1 MGAGMAMQAAGPVI
15 GAVGEYNQGMAKYR
29 GERAMTKLRNQRAMT
44 DWAYRKQVQDR
55 EWKQSL
61 KIYETKVD
69 QHKLQ
74 VEENTNA
81 LYRAYK
87 DSQIQMNQ
95 IIEGTKQQNFDA
107 WRRLLGMQGQ
117 SAATG
122 KVGRRAGQ
130 QDRLNRLEFGIERQ
144 RRLSDLTKYQAASDD
159 RMEVLTEQAN
169 NANMNSWYG
178 VSIAP
183 QPLTPIPNPI
193 LEPHT
198 AIRPSMLGMVGA
210 GLEAVGGLATG
221 IGGLMETA
229 GTKVKP
235 GGDQGPYSQYKNPF
249 DSSMFG
255 NGFMPQGNYGSMMP
269 GGFASPS
276 NFGMAGQFANMS
288 PVKAGTMS
296 AFSHLMPGGGGNPLQ
311 GFALGAAGSLLNS
324 WLK

>member
-1 MGAGMAMQAAGPVI
+1 VCVDPVTATMGAGMAMQAAGPVL
-15 GAVGEYNQGMAKYR
+15 GAFGEYNQGMAKYR
-29 GERAMTKLRNQRAMT
+29 GERAMTKLRNQRAMS

-55 EWKQSL
+55 EWQQSL
-61 KIYETKVD
+61 KIYQTKVD

-74 VEENTNA
+74 VEENSNA

-87 DSQIQMNQ
+87 DSQVQMNQ

-117 SAATG
+117 ATAAG
-122 KVGRRAGQ
+122 KVGRRANQ
-130 QDRLNRLEFGIERQ
+130 QDRLNRLEFGIEQQ

-183 QPLTPIPNPI
+183 QPLTPIPNPT
-193 LEPHT
+193 LEPYT

-210 GLEAVGGLATG
+210 GVEAAGGLATG
-221 IGGLMETA
+221 IAGLMGTA
-229 GTKVKP
+229 GTTAKLP
-235 GGDQGPYSQYKNPF
+235 GSGQFSPQGIPGMQI
-249 DSSMFG
+249 
-255 NGFMPQGNYGSMMP
+255 PQGNYGSMMS
-269 GGFASPS
+269 GGFANPS

-288 PVKAGTMS
+288 PVKSGTMN
-296 AFSHLMPGGGGNPLQ
+296 AFSHLIGGGNPIQ
-311 GFALGAAGSLLNS
+311 GFALGAAGSLLNN
-324 WLK
+324 WLD

>member
-1 MGAGMAMQAAGPVI
+1 VCVDPVTATMGAGMAMQAAGPVL
-15 GAVGEYNQGMAKYR
+15 GAFGEYNQGMAKYR
-29 GERAMTKLRNQRAMT
+29 GERAMTKLRNQRAMS

-55 EWKQSL
+55 EWQQSL
-61 KIYETKVD
+61 KIYQTEVD

-74 VEENTNA
+74 VEENSNA

-87 DSQIQMNQ
+87 DSQVQMNQ

-117 SAATG
+117 ATAAG
-122 KVGRRAGQ
+122 KVGRRANQ
-130 QDRLNRLEFGIERQ
+130 QDRLNRLEFGIEQQ

-183 QPLTPIPNPI
+183 QPLTPIPNPT
-193 LEPHT
+193 LEPYT

-210 GLEAVGGLATG
+210 GVEAAGGLATG
-221 IGGLMETA
+221 IAGLMGTA

-235 GGDQGPYSQYKNPF
+235 GGDDASSDWGKYKNPF
-249 DSSMFG
+249 DFNKATGGVQGFG
-255 NGFMPQGNYGSMMP
+255 MPQQMTT
-269 GGFASPS
+269 
-276 NFGMAGQFANMS
+276 NMS
-288 PVKAGTMS
+288 PLKSGTMN
-296 AFSHLMPGGGGNPLQ
+296 AFSHLIGGGNPLQ
-311 GFALGAAGSLLNS
+311 GFALGAAGSLLNN
-324 WLK
+324 WLD